1 MAVMRKKNLKNFET
15 EKNYKVFWKM
25 EFMLLQMGIIPF
37 FEMPGQEQQTEEKI
51 YRCICFVS
59 CSLFTLE
66 KLAQIFCL
74 FEI

>member
-1 MAVMRKKNLKNFET
+1 
-15 EKNYKVFWKM
+15 
-25 EFMLLQMGIIPF
+25 MLLQMGIIPF

-74 FEI
+74 FEIKKNSK